1 MSPRFALLGAAAA
14 VADRHVRAISE
25 VGGQLIATADLAGPP
40 PSIAELFPGS
50 RHFSSVEALAA
61 ELNGSI
67 DHVVVCT
74 PNDLHEAHVEL
85 GLRMGADVICEKPV
99 ALEPA
104 GVDRLAALEQETG
117 QRVHPIL
124 QIRVHPEVER
134 MAAEATGAVRHQVQ
148 LDYVLARGPE
158 FLASWHGREERSGGL
173 IFEIGIHFLDFM
185 VAIFGPVDGVEVQ
198 QRIPERVTGDLHL
211 ARADVRW
218 RLSVDP
224 LDVPEEKRSD
234 PNPSHRLLLVD
245 GRDYDLA
252 RGRGTVGLHT
262 KLYEDILAGGGYG
275 LADARPAIAL
285 ADQIRRA
292 VPVLSEAIR

>member
-1 MSPRFALLGAAAA
+1 
-14 VADRHVRAISE
+14 
-25 VGGQLIATADLAGPP
+25 
-40 PSIAELFPGS
+40 
-50 RHFSSVEALAA
+50 
-61 ELNGSI
+61 
-67 DHVVVCT
+67 
-74 PNDLHEAHVEL
+74 
-85 GLRMGADVICEKPV
+85 MGASVICEKPV

-104 GVDRLAALEQETG
+104 GIDRLLALEEETG
-117 QRVHPIL
+117 RRVHPIL

-134 MAAEATGAVRHQVQ
+134 MAAEAAGDSRHQVE
-148 LDYVLARGPE
+148 LDYVLARGPG

-185 VAIFGPVDGVEVQ
+185 VAIFGPVEGVEVH
-198 QRIPERVTGDLHL
+198 QRIPERVTGKLRL
-211 ARADVRW
+211 SRADVQW

-224 LDVPEEKRSD
+224 GDVPEHKRSD

-262 KLYEDILAGGGYG
+262 KLYEDILAGGGYS

-285 ADQIRRA
+285 ADQIRQA